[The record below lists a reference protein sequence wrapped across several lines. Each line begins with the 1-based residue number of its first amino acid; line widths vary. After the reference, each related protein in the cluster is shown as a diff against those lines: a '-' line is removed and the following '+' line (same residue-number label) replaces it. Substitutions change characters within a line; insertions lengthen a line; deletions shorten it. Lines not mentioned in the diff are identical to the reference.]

1 MSEWLPMLGVIKTY
15 ASGLQRLCV
24 PRPCRVL
31 IVDDEPSVRRFAER
45 VLSDAGFVTSSASD
59 GPDALKKFEYSEPF
73 DVLLTDVVMP
83 QMSGDELARRI
94 RLKQPSVKVLY
105 ITGHSDRLFKEKTT
119 LWDDEAFLEKPCTS
133 DSLLEGI
140 SLLVSGHLVQK
151 TVWTKPR

>member
-15 ASGLQRLCV
+15 ASGLLRLCV

-94 RLKQPSVKVLY
+94 RLKQPSVKVLD
-105 ITGHSDRLFKEKTT
+105 ITGHSDRLFKEK
-119 LWDDEAFLEKPCTS
+119 
-133 DSLLEGI
+133 
-140 SLLVSGHLVQK
+140 
-151 TVWTKPR
+151 PRCGTMKRSWRSPARLTACLKGSRS